1 MLTINRTVASSI
13 SLSDTVAFDLLQ
25 EAFRKLARKNPANPE
40 GSTNKGPLTFEV
52 LRKTQRAHFEDQLLL
67 LKLENTT
74 APVYS
79 VTMRFK
85 GDFVCK
91 AEFTEQ
97 DA

>member
-1 MLTINRTVASSI
+1 MLTINRIVASSI
-13 SLSDTVAFDLLQ
+13 SLHDTVAFDLLQ

-40 GSTNKGPLTFEV
+40 GSTTKGPLTFEV
-52 LRKTQRAHFEDQLLL
+52 LRKSQRAYSESQLSQ

-85 GDFVCK
+85 GEFVCK